1 MQPGY
6 FADVRISIRFQ
17 LFKIVFFSHFSD
29 ELILMANRITA
40 IFNWL
45 NCRLVVY
52 NHKTLPYLDS
62 FFLICFTG
70 LLIKLLRFLRRFAR
84 FSFSFQINCRFI
96 RLQSTVSKR
105 EVFNTKR
112 QFNELIVSSRYA
124 LFLMEILIWLVVMRG
139 NKRCLSY
146 VFVLSLLPLLFHSE
160 SFLEIDFIV
169 KKCRW
174 ELIKS
179 GTLENDLLYSEFDDD
194 KKKKKEKLLSPNRWW
209 WHNTNKKF
217 FNWPWNFGSVSSS
230 FSTFSTRIWIV
241 YFVFMISNDNK
252 WIEKK
257 LKINSLNNNF
267 VAVFYGAD

>member
-194 KKKKKEKLLSPNRWW
+194 KMKKKNYFHPIDDDDIIQRK
-209 WHNTNKKF
+209 
-217 FNWPWNFGSVSSS
+217 SSS
-230 FSTFSTRIWIV
+230 IDHETLEASHRHFRPFLR
-241 YFVFMISNDNK
+241 VFELSILYSWFQMTTNELRKN
-252 WIEKK
+252 
-257 LKINSLNNNF
+257 
-267 VAVFYGAD
+267 